1 MSLEI
6 IHFTMPHVLL
16 QSTQTNELQNEV
28 EQLQILSTSQAA
40 SVNAL
45 EKAVAE
51 NQHVSIIL
59 IFRARDYG
67 KVKAA
72 FTRVRFL
79 GVNSFW

>member
-1 MSLEI
+1 
-6 IHFTMPHVLL
+6 MPHFLL
-16 QSTQTNELQNEV
+16 QSTQTSELQNEV
-28 EQLQILSTSQAA
+28 EQLWIRSTSQAA
-40 SVNAL
+40 TVNAL
-45 EKAVAE
+45 GKAVAE